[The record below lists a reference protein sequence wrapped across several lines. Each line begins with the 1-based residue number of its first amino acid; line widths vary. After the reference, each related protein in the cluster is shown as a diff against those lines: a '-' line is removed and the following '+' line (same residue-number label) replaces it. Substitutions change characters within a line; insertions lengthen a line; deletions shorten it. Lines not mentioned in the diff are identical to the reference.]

1 MTQLLCSVV
10 FKLTG
15 NYCFYNSVDWLKEE
29 EIKLSYFSFINI
41 YIYIYMYVCMYICMY
56 VCMYICM
63 YVYVYVCMYLKTK
76 TKTYQCFSM
85 YCERAIYKK
94 ITILSLVVS
103 LVLDIYDFFIVLL
116 VITLKIYIN
125 K

>member
-41 YIYIYMYVCMYICMY
+41 YIYIYMYVCIYVCMY
-56 VCMYICM
+56 VCMYVCIYVYM
-63 YVYVYVCMYLKTK
+63 YVCVCIRMYVFK
-76 TKTYQCFSM
+76 
-85 YCERAIYKK
+85 
-94 ITILSLVVS
+94 
-103 LVLDIYDFFIVLL
+103 
-116 VITLKIYIN
+116 N
-125 K
+125 

>member
-1 MTQLLCSVV
+1 MYV
-10 FKLTG
+10 
-15 NYCFYNSVDWLKEE
+15 
-29 EIKLSYFSFINI
+29 
-41 YIYIYMYVCMYICMY
+41 YMYVCMYVCMY
-56 VCMYICM
+56 VYMYICM

>member
-1 MTQLLCSVV
+1 MYVC
-10 FKLTG
+10 
-15 NYCFYNSVDWLKEE
+15 
-29 EIKLSYFSFINI
+29 I
-41 YIYIYMYVCMYICMY
+41 YIYIYMYVCMY
-56 VCMYICM
+56 VCM

>member
-29 EIKLSYFSFINI
+29 EIKLSYFSFI
-41 YIYIYMYVCMYICMY
+41 YIYVCMYVYVCICMY
-56 VCMYICM
+56 M
-63 YVYVYVCMYLKTK
+63 YVYVCMYLKTK